1 MHAECNTCQ
10 STPTMSAIRGKGVG
24 VGKAS
29 GVGKGN
35 GGAKGNGVGKSS
47 GAAGARGVSRGGAG
61 GRHSARAQASPS
73 DEECARGPS
82 AGHSGRP
89 SAWCKGAD
97 GGFSAAAAAVT
108 SAVAVSASSLCMLS
122 PVHPPHFGLL
132 AQRVEL
138 TYKLVDDAPP
148 TLVAVYDDAAG
159 AAQFCR
165 RHATAC
171 KYPHF
176 HQLNLQ
182 ELVGPDAW
190 PAAQGMLRT
199 GGWREREKL
208 RDRLWPGDPLARECA
223 AKFSGQCYQT
233 LKKFYG
239 AAAGPAHCTHY
250 WVTDAESFPF
260 RRYNFSEVARHSF
273 EADGRLFRHLL
284 SWYPS
289 RWGCPHTQNLYSD
302 ASCGEW
308 VANTLRM
315 TQYPEAGF
323 DAQTALSSG
332 GAATVEARAAES
344 VADVATRLNFSL
356 GAKMRQTM
364 FDLNNWWWY
373 DRRMVRAMIDRVE
386 QVRDGQHFVRYFAS
400 LQTTD
405 VAFWDYNFEHL
416 VTLPSAPMAARS
428 FLADIETHL
437 PAAFAACCACRG
449 DPSRRPCYTIDD
461 LWGECFRRHASL
473 RRIGRFIVERLGI
486 FGLFGNLMAEAP
498 RAVLAELLA
507 AEPRLS
513 WAISNAHKW
522 RPPPQYSP
530 TKLLGKAA

>member
-1 MHAECNTCQ
+1 MN
-10 STPTMSAIRGKGVG
+10 AIRGKTSGVG
-24 VGKAS
+24 KGSGASKGSGAGKAS
-29 GVGKGN
+29 GVGKG
-35 GGAKGNGVGKSS
+35 GGGGKGGGVGKGS
-47 GAAGARGVSRGGAG
+47 GASGARGGGVSRLISGS
-61 GRHSARAQASPS
+61 RHVTRAQPQSF

-82 AGHSGRP
+82 AAHSGRP

-97 GGFSAAAAAVT
+97 GGFSAAAAAT

-171 KYPHF
+171 QYPHF

-208 RDRLWPGDPLARECA
+208 RDRLWPGDPLARQCA

-239 AAAGPAHCTHY
+239 AAAGPAHCQHY

-289 RWGCPHTQNLYSD
+289 RWGCPHVQNLYSD

-308 VANTLRM
+308 VASTLRM
-315 TQYPEAGF
+315 TRYPEADF
-323 DAQTALSSG
+323 DTQGPAASA
-332 GAATVEARAAES
+332 GAGA
-344 VADVATRLNFSL
+344 VASPLNVSI

-386 QVRDGQHFVRYFAS
+386 QVRGGQHFVRYFAS

-405 VAFWDYNFEHL
+405 VAFFDYNFEHL

-428 FLADIETHL
+428 FLADIEAHL

-507 AEPRLS
+507 LEPRLS

-530 TKLLGKAA
+530 ARLLGRAD